1 MGAADDLLTLYHA
14 TNSEEAKGDIINS
27 FIPAGHKGIGP
38 LTDIAGSEQNPDLRR
53 KAIRNLGIA
62 GGSSAVPTLIAV
74 YQKNSDVETKKAA
87 AQALF
92 LANDAHDLIALARA
106 EKDFEMK
113 KYLVQ
118 QLSIMHSQEATDY
131 MLEILNK

>member
-1 MGAADDLLTLYHA
+1 M
-14 TNSEEAKGDIINS
+14 
-27 FIPAGHKGIGP
+27 IPAGKNGVSP
-38 LTDIAGSEQNPDLRR
+38 LTEIAQSEQDPELRR

-62 GGSSAVPTLIAV
+62 GGTSVAPALVAT
-74 YQKNSDVETKKAA
+74 YQKNTDEETKRAA

-92 LANDAHDLIALARA
+92 LANDAQDLVTLARG
-106 EKDFEMK
+106 EKDMEMK

-118 QLSIMHSQEATDY
+118 QLSLMHDQEATKY

>member
-1 MGAADDLLTLYHA
+1 MSVAPSLV
-14 TNSEEAKGDIINS
+14 SI
-27 FIPAGHKGIGP
+27 
-38 LTDIAGSEQNPDLRR
+38 
-53 KAIRNLGIA
+53 
-62 GGSSAVPTLIAV
+62 
-74 YQKNSDVETKKAA
+74 YQKSSDEETKRAA

-92 LANDAHDLIALARA
+92 LADDAHDLVALARA
-106 EKDFEMK
+106 EKDMEAK

>member
-1 MGAADDLLTLYHA
+1 MA
-14 TNSEEAKGDIINS
+14 
-27 FIPAGHKGIGP
+27 P
-38 LTDIAGSEQNPDLRR
+38 LTEIAQSEQDAELRR

-62 GGSSAVPTLIAV
+62 GGMSVAPALVST
-74 YQKNSDVETKKAA
+74 YQKNTDAETKRAA

-92 LANDAHDLIALARA
+92 LANDAHDLVTLARG
-106 EKDFEMK
+106 EKDLEMK

-118 QLSIMHSQEATDY
+118 QLSLMHNQEATKY

>member
-1 MGAADDLLTLYHA
+1 MYRA
-14 TNSEEAKGDIINS
+14 TNSTQTKADIINALIAS
-27 FIPAGHKGIGP
+27 GSKGVSP
-38 LTDIAGSEQNPDLRR
+38 LSEIVQSEKDGELRH

-62 GGSSAVPTLIAV
+62 GGMSIAPV
-74 YQKNSDVETKKAA
+74 LMSTYQKNSDLETKRAA

-92 LANDAHDLIALARA
+92 LANDAQDLITLARG
-106 EKDFEMK
+106 EKDMEMK

-118 QLSIMHSQEATDY
+118 QLSLMHDQEATKY